1 MSSLWSILSVLVLGL
16 TSGVAGETNISA
28 PSSRQCVANPSGS
41 VKLDVDVVG
50 VPGAPGPR
58 GPQGVVGLMG
68 PPCKGPKGS
77 RGAEGVQGPRGER
90 GEEGPI
96 GSPGERGEGGARG
109 PRGLAGER
117 GVQGPKGDPGDT
129 VLSDKEFQSMTAQ
142 VITEMKRYSKF
153 MTPTWIYNNANF
165 VNRNAIVSHDA
176 KRLTLKSLQLHG
188 LILTIPLSFDRC
200 SRGEDVFKVTIS
212 LQTPSRDSDPY
223 VGIGNAGGTVAAVW
237 ILEQRPNAILLQ
249 SLVPSSGNV
258 YSPTKAEQSGG
269 STVPAPFDEESTFIY
284 KPSEDFGAFYSGTA
298 VVTGTFQHR
307 PNMTDDVHLVLIGH
321 NVNEIYKIQYI
332 HVEITSS

>member
-1 MSSLWSILSVLVLGL
+1 MSVLVLGL
-16 TSGVAGETNISA
+16 TSGVDGQKNISA

-58 GPQGVVGLMG
+58 GPQGVVGPMG
-68 PPCKGPKGS
+68 PPCKGAKGS

-90 GEEGPI
+90 GVEGPI

-109 PRGLAGER
+109 PRGPAGER
-117 GVQGPKGDPGDT
+117 GVQGPKGDLGDT
-129 VLSDKEFQSMTAQ
+129 VMSDKEFQSMTAQ
-142 VITEMKRYSKF
+142 VITEIKRYSKF
-153 MTPTWIYNNANF
+153 MTPTWIHNNANF

-176 KRLTLKSLQLHG
+176 KRLTVKTTQSNG

-212 LQTPSRDSDPY
+212 LQTPSRDSDLY

-237 ILEQRPNAILLQ
+237 ILEQRPQTSFLH
-249 SLVPSSGNV
+249 SLVPSGGNV
-258 YSPTKAEQSGG
+258 YTHTVADESGG

-321 NVNEIYKIQYI
+321 ETDELYKIQYI
-332 HVEITSS
+332 HVEITTS